1 MALTKTLDINSLI
14 GPDMLASAIAN
25 KWQEWESM
33 RAPWLEE
40 KRELRNF
47 IFATDTRKTTN
58 ASLPWKNST
67 TIPKLCQIRDNL
79 HANYMAALFPND
91 EWLEWE
97 GADQDSVAQQK
108 AHVIEAFVYNKTRAS
123 DFKSTVSR
131 LVLDWIDNGN
141 AFAYV
146 DFVNNADV
154 DKDTG
159 LPRTGYVGPKLCR
172 ISVKDI
178 VFDPTSAEFSG
189 APKIVRTLKSL
200 GQLKKAV
207 DNDPSDEYALGAFQ
221 RAIQVRQAFSNLS
234 PGDVF
239 KDHAF
244 MIDGFSSWRQYF
256 SSDMVEILT
265 FYGDMYDVEKDE
277 LLENHII
284 QVIDRSYVLSKRPND
299 NLMGEDQFFHIGWRF
314 RPDNLYAMGPLDNLV
329 GMQYRI
335 DHLENLK
342 ADAFDLIAFPIMKVR
357 GEVQEFDYKPHER
370 IFVGDDGDVEFMHP
384 DVAALNAD
392 TQIQILENKM
402 EEMAGAPKQ
411 AMGIRTPGEKT
422 AFEVQSLDNAAG
434 RIFQNKTLMF
444 ESEFLAKILNA
455 FLEIGRRKMAG
466 PEIIKT
472 MSSDIDVA
480 IFQTITPDDLQ
491 ASGKIRPVG
500 ASHFAK
506 RAQLVQNIVQLLNS
520 PIGQDP
526 AIKVHLSGKNLAK
539 AAEDILDL
547 ERFDLYGDN
556 VRVIEQI
563 DTQRLL
569 QAGGEQL
576 QVEQATPPG
585 LVPGDQ
591 ASGA

>member
-370 IFVGDDGDVEFMHP
+370 IYVGDDGDVEFMHP